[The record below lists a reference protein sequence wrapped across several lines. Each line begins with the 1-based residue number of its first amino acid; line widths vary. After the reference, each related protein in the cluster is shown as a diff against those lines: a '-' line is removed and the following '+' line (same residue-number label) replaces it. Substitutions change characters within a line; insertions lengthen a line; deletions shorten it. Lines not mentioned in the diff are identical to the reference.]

1 MKDTCTSSDSH
12 LMYLPLL
19 VCFHPHLALTFYYFF
34 RHPTPHAAVCQ
45 FVHVLAGALG
55 LGPTLAAVDLSELDW
70 DDDEE
75 EKGGDMVA
83 RAASGSSEL
92 VVAPRAGISRS
103 HLEPAAESAALGKAA
118 ELCELFATVDAAGSG
133 RVDWETFSSFMVPR
147 PPPARWLPLP
157 RPVLQRSSPY
167 PFLLTP
173 PPPTPFSHA
182 PRPPR
187 GECGVGASACARV
200 CLDNNLLTG
209 VYRVPHWCWC
219 WCSCW
224 CCSCW
229 WRGR

>member
-1 MKDTCTSSDSH
+1 M
-12 LMYLPLL
+12 
-19 VCFHPHLALTFYYFF
+19 
-34 RHPTPHAAVCQ
+34 CQ

-55 LGPTLAAVDLSELDW
+55 LGPTLAAVDLSDLDW

-173 PPPTPFSHA
+173 PPPHLFRT
-182 PRPPR
+182 R
-187 GECGVGASACARV
+187 
-200 CLDNNLLTG
+200 
-209 VYRVPHWCWC
+209 
-219 WCSCW
+219 
-224 CCSCW
+224 
-229 WRGR
+229 RGRQEGSVGWEPLLVPGYVWITICSRESIVCRTGAGAGAHAGAALAGGVAGDARAAGRGTG